1 MLRPELLALIPHC
14 QSELQRE
21 RVRSIAQH
29 GLDATSRTLGVDAG
43 SLRNLLRKLKVRA
56 IEPPLTAPPIAAPA
70 AIEIDEPVSEIDVDA
85 LVARRVRQFER
96 KVIAEQ
102 SRALFTARVNL
113 PGPIGVLF
121 FGDPHVDD
129 DGTDLGLLLKHAA
142 LVRETEGL
150 FGANVGDSTNN
161 WIGRLARLYA
171 QQSTTAAEAWA
182 LCEHFIHA
190 VRDWLFIL
198 SGNHDAW
205 SGAGDPLSWICR
217 QGGNLYE
224 TNVRMRIDFPNGAEV
239 FVNARHDFSGHS
251 MWNPA
256 HGVGRAVQQGMWDDL
271 AIAGHRHVSGYM
283 VLKAPTDG
291 RICHAVQVASYKTYD
306 RYAKEKGFRD
316 QLVSPAV
323 VVIID
328 PDKPIGSPSRLSVFH
343 DVEEG
348 VEFLKWRRAR

>member
-1 MLRPELLALIPHC
+1 VQRPDFAFLLPYC
-14 QSELQRE
+14 QSELQQE
-21 RVRSIAQH
+21 RLNAIIEN
-29 GLDATSRTLGVDAG
+29 GIDATSRNLNVDAG
-43 SLRNLLRKLKVRA
+43 SLRNLVRKLKVRA
-56 IEPPLTAPPIAAPA
+56 TKPADPAPA
-70 AIEIDEPVSEIDVDA
+70 ITRSAIDIDEPVSDIDVDA

-96 KVIAEQ
+96 KAIAEQ
-102 SRALFTARVNL
+102 SRALLTARVNL
-113 PGPIGVLF
+113 QGPIGVLF

-239 FVNARHDFSGHS
+239 YVNARHDFSGHS

-291 RICHAVQVASYKTYD
+291 RICHAVQVASYKIYD

-316 QLVSPAV
+316 QNVSPAV

-328 PDKPIGSPSRLSVFH
+328 PEKPVGSPSRLSVFH